1 MRAQKLYKKKKKKPF
16 FLWPHPVFSLRV
28 FVLCVLCLRSRKK
41 KTERRRRENISNQK
55 KKNKLRSRH
64 APLLPLLFF
73 LRCHDQFDSFPIK
86 SSLLSFHSFAKEE
99 DNKLRETQRN
109 RQKNRF
115 LFCRF
120 ISFLNDYLIVK
131 PQATT
136 TTAFSILALILC
148 SKIENWLC
156 SVAAAARRR
165 R

>member
-1 MRAQKLYKKKKKKPF
+1 M
-16 FLWPHPVFSLRV
+16 WPHPVFSLRV

-55 KKNKLRSRH
+55 NKNKLRSRH